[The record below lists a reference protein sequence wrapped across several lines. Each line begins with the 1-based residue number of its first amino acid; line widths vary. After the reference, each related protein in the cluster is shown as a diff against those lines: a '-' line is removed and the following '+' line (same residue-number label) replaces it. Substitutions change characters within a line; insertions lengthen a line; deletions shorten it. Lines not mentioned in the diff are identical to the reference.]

1 MPVFE
6 SFFNLLQTPFER
18 NIPCGHLYQT
28 QHFEE
33 LMGLLDTV
41 ARNRKFCVV
50 TGDVGVGKTTAL
62 RSFVSSLN
70 KQSFRAVY
78 ISDSALTP
86 RVFYWEVLKELVGME
101 KPGMYRNDGKRKMMD
116 VLTQLLDE
124 GKQIP
129 IIIIDEA
136 HLLSHEMLEE
146 TRFLLNY
153 KMDSQNPMSLIVA
166 GQSDLRVTLSKEVF
180 EPITQ
185 RIDFRF
191 KIPPLDLAQ
200 TAEYIA
206 KHLAYAG
213 ETRPIFSESAINRIF
228 SYANG
233 IPRKINKV
241 CYLSLMAAAQRQN
254 RIIEDSLISFVI
266 DQELTW

>member
-1 MPVFE
+1 MFD
-6 SFFNLLQTPFER
+6 SYFNLLRIPFER
-18 NIPCGHLYQT
+18 DIPAESLYQT
-28 QHFEE
+28 PCYEE
-33 LMGLLDTV
+33 LLGLLDTV

-50 TGDVGVGKTTAL
+50 TGDCGVGKTTVM
-62 RSFVSSLN
+62 RSFVSSLSR
-70 KQSFRAVY
+70 QSFRSVY

-86 RVFYWEVLKELVGME
+86 RVFYWEVLKELAGLE
-101 KPGMYRNDGKRKMMD
+101 RPSFYRNDAKRKMME
-116 VLTQLLDE
+116 VLTALMDE

-129 IIIIDEA
+129 VIIIDEA
-136 HLLSHEMLEE
+136 HLLSYEMLEE

-153 KMDSQNPMSLIVA
+153 KMDSQNPMGLIVV
-166 GQSDLRVTLSKEVF
+166 GQSELRTKLSKETF

-191 KIPPLDLAQ
+191 KIPALDLSQ
-200 TAEYIA
+200 TTEYISR
-206 KHLAYAG
+206 HMAYAG
-213 ETRPIFSESAINRIF
+213 ETRQIFSNGAVQKIF

-241 CYLSLMAAAQRQN
+241 CYLCLMAAAQRQTHV
-254 RIIEDSLISFVI
+254 IEDSLVTHVI

>member
-1 MPVFE
+1 MFE
-6 SFFNLLQTPFER
+6 SYFNLLRTPFER
-18 NIPCGHLYQT
+18 DIPTEDLYQT
-28 QHFEE
+28 PNFEE

-41 ARNRKFCVV
+41 ARNRKFCVI
-50 TGDVGVGKTTAL
+50 TGECGVGKTTAL
-62 RSFVSSLN
+62 RSFVNSLN
-70 KQSFRAVY
+70 RQSFRCVY

-86 RVFYWEVLKELVGME
+86 RAFYWEVLKELAGME
-101 KPGMYRNDGKRKMMD
+101 RPSYFRNDAKRKMMG
-116 VLTQLLDE
+116 VLTALMDE

-166 GQSDLRVTLSKEVF
+166 GQSELRVKLSKEIF

-191 KIPPLDLAQ
+191 KIPSLDMSQ
-200 TAEYIA
+200 TTEYISR
-206 KHLAYAG
+206 HMNYAG
-213 ETRPIFSESAINRIF
+213 ESRQIFTNSAVQKIF

-241 CYLSLMAAAQRQN
+241 CYLSLMAAAQRQT
-254 RIIEDSLISFVI
+254 RLIEDSLVAYVI

>member
-1 MPVFE
+1 MFE
-6 SFFNLLQTPFER
+6 AYFNLLRTPFER
-18 NIPCGHLYQT
+18 DIPSANLYQT
-28 QHFEE
+28 RHFEE
-33 LMGLLDTV
+33 LMGLLDNV

-62 RSFVSSLN
+62 RSFVASLDQ
-70 KQSFRAVY
+70 QSFRCVY

-86 RVFYWEVLKELVGME
+86 RVFYWEVLKELIGLE
-101 KPGMYRNDGKRKMMD
+101 KPSIYRNDGKRKMME
-116 VLTQLLDE
+116 VMTTLLEE

-136 HLLSHEMLEE
+136 HLLSSSMLEE

-153 KMDSQNPMSLIVA
+153 KMDSQNPMALVVA
-166 GQSDLRVTLSKEVF
+166 GQSELRTTLAKEVF

-191 KIPPLDLAQ
+191 KIPALDLSQ
-200 TAEYIA
+200 SAEYIS
-206 KHLAYAG
+206 KHMAYAG
-213 ETRPIFSESAINRIF
+213 ESRQIFSDGAIKKIF
-228 SYANG
+228 AYSNG

-241 CYLSLMAAAQRQN
+241 CYLSLLAASQRN
-254 RIIEDSLISFVI
+254 THIIEECLVDFVV
-266 DQELTW
+266 DQELSW

>member
-1 MPVFE
+1 MIE
-6 SFFNLLQTPFER
+6 SYFSLLRTPFER
-18 NIPCGHLYQT
+18 DIPPENLYQT
-28 QHFEE
+28 PCFEE

-41 ARNRKFCVV
+41 ARNRKFCVI
-50 TGDVGVGKTTAL
+50 TGDCGVGKTTAI
-62 RSFVSSLN
+62 RSFVSSIN
-70 KQSFRAVY
+70 RQSSRAVY

-86 RVFYWEVLKELVGME
+86 RVFYWEVLKELVGLDR
-101 KPGMYRNDGKRKMMD
+101 PSFYRNDAKRKMME
-116 VLTQLLDE
+116 VLTALMEE
-124 GKQIP
+124 GKQTP

-136 HLLSHEMLEE
+136 HLLSYEMLEE

-153 KMDSQNPMSLIVA
+153 RMDSQNPMSLIIS
-166 GQSDLRVTLSKEVF
+166 GQSELRTKLSKEMF

-191 KIPPLDLAQ
+191 KIPAMDLSQ
-200 TAEYIA
+200 TTEYISR
-206 KHLAYAG
+206 HMTYAG
-213 ETRPIFSESAINRIF
+213 ESRQIFSNGAIHKVF

-241 CYLSLMAAAQRQN
+241 CYLSLMAAAQRQT
-254 RIIEDSLISFVI
+254 RIIEDSLVAYVI

>member
-1 MPVFE
+1 MFE
-6 SFFNLLQTPFER
+6 SYFNLIKTPFER
-18 NIPCGHLYQT
+18 DIPCEHLYHT
-28 QHFEE
+28 QYFEE

-50 TGDVGVGKTTAL
+50 TGDVGVGKTTAI
-62 RSFVSSLN
+62 RCFVSSLN
-70 KQSFRAVY
+70 RQTFRAVY

-86 RVFYWEVLKELVGME
+86 RVFYWEVLKELTGLE
-101 KPGMYRNDGKRKMMD
+101 KPCAYRSDGKRKLMD
-116 VLTQLLDE
+116 VLTAFLEE
-124 GKQIP
+124 GKLIP
-129 IIIIDEA
+129 LIIIDEA
-136 HLLSHEMLEE
+136 HLLSYEMLEE

-153 KMDSQNPMSLIVA
+153 KMDSQNPMSLLVV
-166 GQSDLRVTLSKEVF
+166 GQSDLRVNLSKEVF

-191 KIPPLDLAQ
+191 KIPAMDLTQ
-200 TAEYIA
+200 THEYIN
-206 KHLAYAG
+206 KHMAYAG
-213 ETRPIFSESAINRIF
+213 ESRQIFSDGAVKRIF

-241 CYLSLMAAAQRQN
+241 CYLSLMAAAQRQSRN
-254 RIIEDSLISFVI
+254 IEDSLVAFVI

>member
-1 MPVFE
+1 MFE
-6 SFFNLLQTPFER
+6 GYFNLLHTPFER
-18 NIPCGHLYQT
+18 NIPPEHLYQT
-28 QHFEE
+28 RYFED
-33 LMGLLDTV
+33 LMGLLDLV

-62 RSFVSSLN
+62 RRFVSSLN
-70 KQSFRAVY
+70 KQDFRIVY

-86 RVFYWEVLKELVGME
+86 RVFYWEILKEISGLE
-101 KPGMYRNDGKRKMMD
+101 KPSFYRNDAKRKMMD
-116 VLTQLLDE
+116 VLTTLLDE

-129 IIIIDEA
+129 VIIIDEA
-136 HLLSHEMLEE
+136 HLLSREMLEE

-153 KMDSQNPMSLIVA
+153 KMDSQNPMSLIVV
-166 GQSDLRVTLSKEVF
+166 GQSDLRVTLSKETY

-191 KIPPLDLAQ
+191 KIPAMDLSQ
-200 TAEYIA
+200 TTEYIS
-206 KHLAYAG
+206 KHMAYAG
-213 ETRPIFSESAINRIF
+213 ETRQIFSDSAIHRIF

-241 CYLSLMAAAQRQN
+241 CYLCLMAAAQRQT
-254 RIIEDSLISFVI
+254 RIIEDSLVAFVI

>member
-1 MPVFE
+1 MFE
-6 SFFNLLQTPFER
+6 NYYNLLRTPFER
-18 NIPCGHLYQT
+18 NIPCDQLYQT
-28 QHFEE
+28 PCFDE
-33 LMGLLDTV
+33 LQGLLDMV

-50 TGDVGVGKTTAL
+50 TGEVGVGKTTAL
-62 RSFVSSLN
+62 RSFVSSLSR
-70 KQSFRAVY
+70 QSFRAVY

-86 RVFYWEVLKELVGME
+86 RVFYWEVLKELAGSE
-101 KPGMYRNDGKRKMMD
+101 KPCLYRNDGKRKMME
-116 VLTQLLDE
+116 VLASLLEE
-124 GKQIP
+124 GRQIP
-129 IIIIDEA
+129 VIIIDEA

-166 GQSDLRVTLSKEVF
+166 GQSDLRAKLSKEVF

-191 KIPPLDLAQ
+191 KIPPLDLSQ
-200 TAEYIA
+200 TDEYIA

-213 ETRPIFSESAINRIF
+213 ETRPIFSPSAVNKIF
-228 SYANG
+228 AYSNG

-241 CYLSLMAAAQRQN
+241 CFLSMIAAAQRQQ
-254 RIIEDSLISFVI
+254 RIIEDNLVAFVI

>member
-1 MPVFE
+1 MFE
-6 SFFNLLQTPFER
+6 SYFNLLHTPFER
-18 NIPCGHLYQT
+18 NIPVESLFHSPS
-28 QHFEE
+28 FEE
-33 LMGLLDTV
+33 LMGLLSAV

-50 TGDVGVGKTTAL
+50 TGDCGIGKTTAI

-70 KQSFRAVY
+70 RQSFRAVY

-86 RVFYWEVLKELVGME
+86 RAFYWEVLKELAGLE
-101 KPGMYRNDGKRKMMD
+101 KPPFYRNDAKRKMME
-116 VLTQLLDE
+116 VLTALLE
-124 GKQIP
+124 AGKQIP

-136 HLLSHEMLEE
+136 HLLSYEMLEE

-153 KMDSQNPMSLIVA
+153 RMDSQNPMSLLIV
-166 GQSDLRVTLSKEVF
+166 GQSELRTKLSKEIF

-191 KIPPLDLAQ
+191 KIPAMDLSQ
-200 TAEYIA
+200 TTEYISR
-206 KHLAYAG
+206 HMSYAG
-213 ETRPIFSESAINRIF
+213 ETRQVFSNGAIHKIFA
-228 SYANG
+228 YANG

-241 CYLSLMAAAQRQN
+241 CYLSLMAAAQRQTH
-254 RIIEDSLISFVI
+254 IIEDSLVTYVI

>member
-1 MPVFE
+1 MFE
-6 SFFNLLQTPFER
+6 SYFNLPRTPFER
-18 NIPCGHLYQT
+18 DIPTESLYQT
-28 QHFEE
+28 PCFEE
-33 LMGLLDTV
+33 LMGLLNTT
-41 ARNRKFCVV
+41 ARNRKFCVI
-50 TGDVGVGKTTAL
+50 TGDVGVGKTTAI

-70 KQSFRAVY
+70 RQSFRAVY

-86 RVFYWEVLKELVGME
+86 RVFYWEVLKELAGLE
-101 KPGMYRNDGKRKMMD
+101 RPSFYRNDAKRKMMD
-116 VLTQLLDE
+116 VLTTLLEE

-153 KMDSQNPMSLIVA
+153 KMDSQNPMSLIVV
-166 GQSDLRVTLSKEVF
+166 GQSDLRAKLSKEIF

-191 KIPPLDLAQ
+191 KIPAMDLSQ
-200 TAEYIA
+200 TTEYISR
-206 KHLAYAG
+206 HMSYAG
-213 ETRPIFSESAINRIF
+213 ETRQIFSNGAIQKIF

-241 CYLSLMAAAQRQN
+241 CYLSLMAAAQRQT
-254 RIIEDSLISFVI
+254 RIIEDTLVTYVI
-266 DQELTW
+266 DQELSW